1 MDIQAYFG
9 RAWVPWSVVASSLFV
24 YALMTLTLRTNEP
37 ENLAERLGL
46 THSELPDA
54 ALKQEVLEYRLMRL
68 VLEGVRIASVA
79 ALSMGSV
86 VVVRASFGELSPWP
100 LLVAGAL
107 TILVLV
113 LVRVA
118 LSQLLAHCYT
128 YVVLWV
134 DGVAWLA
141 RKSGGLFGPFRRSV
155 TDLFFQRNGTVPS
168 KTYASNVLTVA
179 RNLSSDD
186 VRASDL
192 IDPVANVAVV
202 EPDQE
207 LRDVYDVL
215 ARTDGEYVVASG
227 GNVDNALGTMNL
239 IDARRALVE
248 ELGRAGSST
257 IVAVVEPAR
266 ELREVYDLLTL
277 TDGEYVVV
285 SGGKV
290 DNVLGTVHLIDA
302 RRALVEELGRAVS
315 LESVMRPVVKLTS
328 TQQLG
333 AVVDSFRG
341 HEDKVGIVRGEGGTF
356 LGTLTYYQVVRRL
369 FANGEAT
376 AQDDG
381 VAASGVGTGGV
392 VETQESVG

>member
-24 YALMTLTLRTNEP
+24 YSLMTLTLRTKEP
-37 ENLAERLGL
+37 ENLAERLGM
-46 THSELPDA
+46 THGELPDA

-68 VLEGVRIASVA
+68 VLEGVRVASVA

-86 VVVRASFGELSPWP
+86 VVVRSSFGELSPWP

-107 TILVLV
+107 TIVVLV

-118 LSQLLAHCYT
+118 LSQLLAHCYP
-128 YVVLWV
+128 YVVMWV

-141 RKSGGLFGPFRRSV
+141 RKSGALFGPFRRSV
-155 TDLFFQRNGTVPS
+155 TDLFFQRNGTAES
-168 KTYASNVLTVA
+168 GFYALNVLTVA

-186 VRASDL
+186 VRALDL

-202 EPDQE
+202 EPDRE
-207 LRDVYDVL
+207 LRDVYD
-215 ARTDGEYVVASG
+215 
-227 GNVDNALGTMNL
+227 
-239 IDARRALVE
+239 
-248 ELGRAGSST
+248 
-257 IVAVVEPAR
+257 
-266 ELREVYDLLTL
+266 LLTR

-290 DNVLGTVHLIDA
+290 DNVLGTVHLTDA
-302 RRALVEELGRAVS
+302 RRALVEELGRAAS
-315 LESVMRPVVKLTS
+315 LESVMRPVLKLTS

-333 AVVDSFRG
+333 SVVDSFRG
-341 HEDKVGIVRGEGGTF
+341 NEDQVGIVKGEGGTF
-356 LGTLTYYQVVRRL
+356 LGTLTYVQVVRRL
-369 FANGEAT
+369 FANGESTYA
-376 AQDDG
+376 G
-381 VAASGVGTGGV
+381 VAASGVGTGCV